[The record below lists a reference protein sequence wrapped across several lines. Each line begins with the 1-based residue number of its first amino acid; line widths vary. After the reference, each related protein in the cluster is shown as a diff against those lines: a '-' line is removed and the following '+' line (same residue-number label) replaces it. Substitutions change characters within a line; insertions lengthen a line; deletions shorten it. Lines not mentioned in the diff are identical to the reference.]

1 MYQLFD
7 IQIKY
12 FEQMELRIEPLK
24 TDDVSLQELSVF
36 LSKVFPKTTRFN
48 LPFLKWQ
55 YASCPDGK
63 MIGTNAYDG
72 DKLVSHFAALPLK
85 MSINGKMY
93 KGAASINVSTDSDY
107 RGQMLFTKLG
117 NATIEYAKQNG
128 FDFMIAVPNANS
140 SHAFLKYFKFD
151 LIAPLTVKVGF
162 GTPSFNDSSAKAF
175 KVWNNELLNWRLQGS
190 EIKKYAADDKFI
202 YSPIS
207 FFAKT
212 ISKQSIKP
220 NPEYLTKIGFR
231 PLNLFIG
238 LGVYFKGKMYFDIPK
253 FIKRPPFNL
262 VFKDFTG
269 NIPTPSKEDIFLQL
283 IDLDTI

>member
-1 MYQLFD
+1 
-7 IQIKY
+7 
-12 FEQMELRIEPLK
+12 MELRIEPLK
-24 TDDVSLQELSVF
+24 TDDDSLQELSVF
-36 LSKVFPKTTRFN
+36 LSKVFPKATKFN

-55 YASCPDGK
+55 YASCPDGN
-63 MIGTNAYDG
+63 MIGANAYDG

-85 MSINGKMY
+85 MSIGGKVY
-93 KGAASINVSTDSDY
+93 KGAASINVSTDSEY
-107 RGQMLFTKLG
+107 RGKMLFTKLG

-140 SHAFLKYFKFD
+140 SHAFLKYFGFD
-151 LIAPLTVKVGF
+151 LISPLTVKIGF
-162 GTPSFNDSSAKAF
+162 GIPNLKGEKATTY
-175 KVWNNELLNWRLQGS
+175 KVWNNDLLNWRLQNPTN
-190 EIKKYAADDKFI
+190 KYSADDKYI

-212 ISKQSIKP
+212 VNRQTIKP
-220 NPEYLTKIGFR
+220 NSKYLNNIGFR

-238 LGVYFKGKMYFDIPK
+238 LGASFDGKMYFDIPK

-269 NIPTPSKEDIFLQL
+269 KIQTPKKEDLFLQL